1 MQPELEKAGILEDDA
16 IVMLSRRRP
25 ADVLIHSPV
34 SSDVNSRKVAWDV
47 KVINAL
53 GNNHL
58 GHTLQGALLAADEYR
73 EHSLEHQDTARR
85 CQENDVRYEP
95 LVFTVQGGIQANA
108 EAILSD
114 LAAAVARAEGRDEKV
129 VKGEILQDLS
139 MRLTRA
145 AAKAVARRTP
155 EVLAS
160 MDANDVLEDLL
171 EDE

>member
-1 MQPELEKAGILEDDA
+1 M
-16 IVMLSRRRP
+16 
-25 ADVLIHSPV
+25 
-34 SSDVNSRKVAWDV
+34 
-47 KVINAL
+47 
-53 GNNHL
+53 
-58 GHTLQGALLAADEYR
+58 
-73 EHSLEHQDTARR
+73 
-85 CQENDVRYEP
+85 RYEP